1 MDGNMPNKIKRN
13 KGHALRM
20 RRPQLSSDSVK
31 DLLAR
36 AHPAIARLSE
46 QAARHER
53 WKGWLAMHLPR
64 EALARVSGVAERHD
78 TLVIFTESA
87 AWSARVRF
95 AVAEIEMQLKAA
107 HPHITAV
114 AVRVLPK

>member
-1 MDGNMPNKIKRN
+1 M
-13 KGHALRM
+13 
-20 RRPQLSSDSVK
+20 
-31 DLLAR
+31 
-36 AHPAIARLSE
+36 ARLSE

-64 EALARVSGVAERHD
+64 EAVQHVSGVVERHD

-95 AVAEIEMQLKAA
+95 AVAEIEADLKRA
-107 HPHITAV
+107 HPHIRAV